1 MKRVFLA
8 IVGVGLLLFLAVPI
22 LHFWFRWTAGPLD
35 TGMKQQV
42 VDNLM
47 WGQIKST
54 GRTVALSRN
63 DQTLNFFDIG
73 DLALSSQ
80 PLVQN
85 VLNKLSHA
93 SSVTIERGPDKRWSI
108 GIFHDTKVFTRLKSD
123 KQAFRAVGLP
133 DHIIDFL
140 VQKATSDARCV
151 TMTRTDDEMNIVLT
165 VVLSSQQTDFDGCL
179 VGGLLNSFGIKSAQ
193 TANAS
198 DLMSACVL
206 YAVRRLGVRDRQ
218 QLSEQASTLRDACQK
233 KTENSRQ

>member
-35 TGMKQQV
+35 GVKQQV
-42 VDNLM
+42 VDDLM

-54 GRTVALSRN
+54 GSTVALSRN
-63 DQTLNFFDIG
+63 DQALNFFDIG
-73 DLALSSQ
+73 DLASSSQ

-85 VLNKLSHA
+85 ALNMLSHA
-93 SSVTIERGPDKRWSI
+93 SSVRIERGSDKRWSI

-140 VQKATSDARCV
+140 DQKATHDARCL
-151 TMTRTDDEMNIVLT
+151 TMTRTDDDMNIVLT

-193 TANAS
+193 TVNAS
-198 DLMSACVL
+198 DLVSACVL
-206 YAVRRLGVRDRQ
+206 YEARRVGLRDRQ
-218 QLSEQASTLRDACQK
+218 QLSEQASTLRDGCQK
-233 KTENSRQ
+233 KTEDSRQ